1 MAALRRVLDKKEE
14 NCMCMKRLVF
24 ASFLRKISAMANT
37 DERDFFVRSLLFCL
51 VMSSGINVAS
61 HSKILHCIV
70 LYCVAL
76 LCIVLYCIVFYCIL
90 VIFTVLLLAA
100 IFFDVVKTC

>member
-1 MAALRRVLDKKEE
+1 MAALRRVLDRKKET
-14 NCMCMKRLVF
+14 CMCMRRLAF
-24 ASFLRKISAMANT
+24 ASFLRKISAMAIT

-61 HSKILHCIV
+61 HSKILHCTVLYCIVLYCIVLYCIV

-76 LCIVLYCIVFYCIL
+76 SCIVLYFIVFW
-90 VIFTVLLLAA
+90 
-100 IFFDVVKTC
+100 